1 MQAYAFIIRAG
12 FEYPNH
18 GNDAFLMLE
27 YDYAKIFWILKLNI
41 HDNESIHDI
50 QEYLQS
56 KELQFVTKLALLYD
70 N

>member
-1 MQAYAFIIRAG
+1 M
-12 FEYPNH
+12 N
-18 GNDAFLMLE
+18 
-27 YDYAKIFWILKLNI
+27 
-41 HDNESIHDI
+41 HDNGSMHDI

>member
-1 MQAYAFIIRAG
+1 
-12 FEYPNH
+12 
-18 GNDAFLMLE
+18 MLE
-27 YDYAKIFWILKLNI
+27 YDYAKVFWILKLNI